1 MIRFEFGLE
10 FWKDVAEVLGG
21 PVFAYFKKVEICVG
35 HCGGD
40 ESEGVMEEW
49 IRLRLKGCHDRGILR
64 VTFRK

>member
-1 MIRFEFGLE
+1 LE

-21 PVFAYFKKVEICVG
+21 PVFTYFKKVEICVG

-49 IRLRLKGCHDRGILR
+49 IRLRLKECHDRGILR